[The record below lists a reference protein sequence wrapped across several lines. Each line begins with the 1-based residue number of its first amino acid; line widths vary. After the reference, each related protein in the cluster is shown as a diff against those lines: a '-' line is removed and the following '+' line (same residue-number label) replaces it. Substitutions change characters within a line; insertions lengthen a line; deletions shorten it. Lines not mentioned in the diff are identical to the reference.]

1 MWIVF
6 AHACY
11 MFTNFSA
18 SNIQDIEIFKVN
30 LNPYMHVHVHVHVH
44 VYIHVYVYMYV
55 MYRSMHAYN
64 LEINY
69 MRTRNAKNL

>member
-18 SNIQDIEIFKVN
+18 SNIQNIEIFKVN
-30 LNPYMHVHVHVHVH
+30 LYPYMHVHVH
-44 VYIHVYVYMYV
+44 VYIHVYMYICIE
-55 MYRSMHAYN
+55 YRSMHASN
-64 LEINY
+64 LEINN
-69 MRTRNAKNL
+69 MRTSYAYNL